1 MVREPRLHPDEQ
13 REASEEQGH
22 GEQGE
27 VERRQPARKRTLK
40 DHSPVC
46 THQVGQ
52 RVVVVYES
60 QVLRQ
65 RLRRPEYG
73 CQKEGPP
80 YYGSEDLAHVGNVGS
95 DYRHDVSQTQGEQ
108 QLQHDDQGQ
117 QQDLPVQPVL
127 QDEHEENE
135 RAYAEEFVD
144 QRSYRVGKGEQLQRE
159 DHLLHQPRVVPD
171 AVESLGQ
178 RFGEGH
184 EGEQTAVQ
192 KQPEVEC
199 WIALYLPE
207 PQADHLREDQS
218 QEEDPDQ
225 GSKDRPREAQI
236 GPLVATGYLTADK
249 VPQQP
254 AFAVERRQGVEELPR
269 EAFLTVIRVRGQLS
283 PSHPRQRRK

>member
-80 YYGSEDLAHVGNVGS
+80 YYGSEDLAHVGHVGS

-135 RAYAEEFVD
+135 RTYAEELVN

-159 DHLLHQPRVVPD
+159 DHL
-171 AVESLGQ
+171 
-178 RFGEGH
+178 
-184 EGEQTAVQ
+184 
-192 KQPEVEC
+192 
-199 WIALYLPE
+199 
-207 PQADHLREDQS
+207 REDQR

-225 GSKDRPREAQI
+225 GSQYRPREAQI
-236 GPLVATGYLTADK
+236 GPLVAPCYLAADK
-249 VPQQP
+249 VP
-254 AFAVERRQGVEELPR
+254 
-269 EAFLTVIRVRGQLS
+269 
-283 PSHPRQRRK
+283 